1 MLFDWEQMKLLTSIP
16 LKLLFLSSL
25 CTIQPALSE
34 SLVGEY
40 RCTGKNSNGG
50 QYTGKIII
58 SKEGQGYFLTWVIGG
73 STHHGVAIKRGN
85 VLASS
90 WSPSPNQH
98 GLVIYK
104 IESHGQL
111 KGLWSQYP
119 DAKTINSEDCQLLM
133 LHSPLPLHQRFAA
146 RSSWDLLLCSFL
158 DICSKAS

>member
-1 MLFDWEQMKLLTSIP
+1 MGALRSSILFIYTINAFFDSKYMKSLALMP

-25 CTIQPALSE
+25 WTIQPALSE

-40 RCTGKNSNGG
+40 RCIGKNSNGG
-50 QYTGKIII
+50 QYTGKITI

-119 DAKTINSEDCQLLM
+119 DARTINSEDCELITLNSS
-133 LHSPLPLHQRFAA
+133 LHLHQRFAP
-146 RSSWDLLLCSFL
+146 RLS
-158 DICSKAS
+158 